1 MKTKSDVPDI
11 VTWGESP
18 AGFYI
23 SETRKPIKLAAH
35 QAAIL
40 RHIFTRQDDER
51 LAYDTV
57 IFGASKKS
65 GKTTIAALVAEYF
78 CLFFEA
84 PNEVYLCAN
93 DQEQSIACVFKAL
106 AQSIRLNPHLSNRS
120 DVQAKLA
127 RFDNGTDC
135 YALASGYAGS
145 AGSNHGL
152 TVWDE
157 L

>member
-1 MKTKSDVPDI
+1 MSKTKSDIPDI
-11 VTWGESP
+11 VTWAESP

-40 RHIFTRQDDER
+40 RHIFTLQDDER

-57 IFGASKKS
+57 LFATPKKA

-93 DQEQSIACVFKAL
+93 DQEQSIGRVYKAL
-106 AQSIRLNPHLSNRS
+106 AQSIRLNSYLSNRT
-120 DVQAKLA
+120 DVQAKTSTL
-127 RFDNGTDC
+127 R
-135 YALASGYAGS
+135 
-145 AGSNHGL
+145 
-152 TVWDE
+152 
-157 L
+157 